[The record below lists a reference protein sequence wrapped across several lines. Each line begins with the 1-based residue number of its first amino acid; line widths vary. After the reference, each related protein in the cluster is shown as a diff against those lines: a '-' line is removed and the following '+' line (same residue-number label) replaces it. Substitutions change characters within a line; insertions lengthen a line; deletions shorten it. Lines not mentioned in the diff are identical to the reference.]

1 MNWFVVPLMR
11 PRPTGGTYPD
21 WKEAILRRC
30 GGQCVYC
37 TISEGEYGG
46 SDNFHVEH
54 FRPKSLFAALE
65 NEIDNLFSACA
76 ICNRF
81 KGDDWPGEP
90 DAAGGTATFLD
101 PAVADYHAHIK
112 MPRPGVAL
120 VGGTVAGVYVVERL
134 FLNRGQL
141 LTSRRFRIALGALK
155 HCTDYFSTQ
164 FDHLAALGAE
174 GEALLKQVGTIS
186 LRLNSLQAQMATA
199 RPYLGGET
207 RRAAKLRTGR
217 KPRKPRKGK

>member
-1 MNWFVVPLMR
+1 MNWFVVPPMR
-11 PRPTGGTYPD
+11 PRPTRGTYSE
-21 WKEAILRRC
+21 WKDAILRRC

-54 FRPKSLFAALE
+54 FRPKSLFEALE

-76 ICNRF
+76 VCNRF

-90 DAAGGTATFLD
+90 NAAGSTATFLD
-101 PAVADYHAHIK
+101 PGIADYHQHIT
-112 MPRPGVAL
+112 MPRPSVVLAGA
-120 VGGTVAGVYVVERL
+120 TVAGSYVVERL

-174 GEALLKQVGTIS
+174 GDALLKEVGAIS

-199 RPYLGGET
+199 RPYAASET
-207 RRAAKLRTGR
+207 KRTPRAAKAR
-217 KPRKPRKGK
+217 KPASRRSRK